1 MKQFFTEFFTTLSFL
16 YLFIIL
22 YYVNISITSEERRIT
37 VTVRGQTIQ
46 LIDIK
51 TP

>member
-37 VTVRGQTIQ
+37 VTVRGQTMQ
-46 LIDIK
+46 HIDIK